1 MIPEDAVSSAEVEA
15 VLFKIRRARA
25 DLSRI
30 EQEAGG
36 SRDLSAVVLKLDE
49 VIRKLTSQ

>member
-1 MIPEDAVSSAEVEA
+1 LQMVIKAEVEA
-15 VLFKIRRARA
+15 VLFKIRRARN

-36 SRDLSAVVLKLDE
+36 SWDISAVVLKLDE
-49 VIRKLTSQ
+49 VIRKLSAS